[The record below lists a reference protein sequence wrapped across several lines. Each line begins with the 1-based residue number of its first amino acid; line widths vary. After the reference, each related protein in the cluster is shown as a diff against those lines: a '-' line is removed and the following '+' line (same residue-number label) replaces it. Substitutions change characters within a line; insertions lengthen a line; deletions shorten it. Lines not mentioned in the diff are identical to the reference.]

1 MSRTSPVPTVL
12 RRFSLL
18 RPGRSP
24 WNLSHNIE
32 PSLFSRRLIFVS
44 EISFLG
50 QYEIDWEIPYE
61 ELREKPVFRE
71 NSDQLQLL
79 TKVSETKQT
88 PRVEQDE
95 NTPRTTL

>member
-1 MSRTSPVPTVL
+1 MSRISPVPTVL
-12 RRFSLL
+12 RRFFSL

-24 WNLSHNIE
+24 WNLSFSVIIE

-50 QYEIDWEIPYE
+50 QYETDWEIPYE

-79 TKVSETKQT
+79 TKVRETK
-88 PRVEQDE
+88 
-95 NTPRTTL
+95 